1 MDMAIERLTEC
12 IGRAVRH
19 AQFRSV
25 YGNCF
30 ESPVMRKFYARK
42 MRREYCLSNTDA
54 ISVRETELTG
64 LVSELAPMVVRYC
77 SPETGA
83 VGNGLYTL
91 MGSVVSPRF
100 PSVEDY
106 AKILVL
112 AATRLD
118 DPERVT
124 GLFAGWLEGRPV
136 RVGLCA
142 LLKGVTTDGR
152 LKPVDGL
159 CLETLPR
166 NGDEF
171 PRALYGQTGEHDI
184 RHVQYAQRAML
195 SLEHDVGPAL
205 YSPDGETGEHLQLP
219 PRPLI
224 RNPELSSVSVDSLCR
239 AMSVETNNYVDWF
252 MHWWDYGDVDA
263 FFLNPGNLR
272 HRRDISNPP
281 PGLVS
286 EEQLGRCLELHGLL
300 DRFTRLDLCIS
311 RWLRSK
317 QANAKEE
324 QLVELRIA
332 LESVLLADD
341 HEGEKTH
348 RLATRGA
355 WLLGETVDKRK
366 AYFRTLRDAY
376 DFASTVLH
384 AGSLNKKNTEKL
396 ATTIGE
402 AQDLCRAAI
411 LRITKA
417 RVMPDWSDVVFGK
430 RFRRAPDK
438 NNGRVSW
445 DADSMIKNAMSLQRV
460 AKELDKNGGEAGQSD
475 QWLFQ
480 GVFLAGP
487 ILLSLATEIALKAWQ
502 CLERE
507 EAPDRTHDLLR
518 LFDSLK
524 QDTQEM
530 LEARMRKVS
539 PFSVAAER
547 PGMQNLTPDLQDM
560 LAARVHPIRTV
571 LSSHCQAFQRWRYSY
586 EKKSF
591 SIFESSEIDLAL
603 TVIVDAYGERRR
615 S

>member
-1 MDMAIERLTEC
+1 M
-12 IGRAVRH
+12 
-19 AQFRSV
+19 
-25 YGNCF
+25 
-30 ESPVMRKFYARK
+30 
-42 MRREYCLSNTDA
+42 
-54 ISVRETELTG
+54 
-64 LVSELAPMVVRYC
+64 
-77 SPETGA
+77 
-83 VGNGLYTL
+83 
-91 MGSVVSPRF
+91 
-100 PSVEDY
+100 
-106 AKILVL
+106 
-112 AATRLD
+112 
-118 DPERVT
+118 
-124 GLFAGWLEGRPV
+124 
-136 RVGLCA
+136 
-142 LLKGVTTDGR
+142 TTDGC

-171 PRALYGQTGEHDI
+171 PRALYVRIDERDI

-205 YSPDGETGEHLQLP
+205 YSPDGETDRQLQIP
-219 PRPLI
+219 ARPSI
-224 RNPELSSVSVDSLCR
+224 RNPELSSVSVISLCR

-263 FFLNPGNLR
+263 FFINLGNLCL
-272 HRRDISNPP
+272 RRDMSNPP

-376 DFASTVLH
+376 GIASTVLH
-384 AGSLNKKNTEKL
+384 AGSLNRKNTEKL

-417 RVMPDWSDVVFGK
+417 GDMPDWSDVVFGK

-460 AKELDKNGGEAGQSD
+460 AKELNKNSGGVGQSD
-475 QWLFQ
+475 RWLFQ
-480 GVFLAGP
+480 GMFLADP

-502 CLERE
+502 CLERGG
-507 EAPDRTHDLLR
+507 APNRTHDLLK

-524 QDTQEM
+524 KDTQEM
-530 LEARMRKVS
+530 LEAKMRKVS
-539 PFSVAAER
+539 PYSVHAEQ

-560 LAARVHPIRTV
+560 VAARRHPLRTV
-571 LSSHCQAFQRWRYSY
+571 LSSHCEAFQRWRYSY
-586 EKKSF
+586 EMKSF
-591 SIFESSEIDLAL
+591 AIFESGEIDLAL
-603 TVIVDAYGERRR
+603 TMIIDAYGERRR